1 MDPYT
6 ALWNVTLQSGCSR
19 IYVGLHG
26 VDREMATRMKDIDL
40 KHKIVEYF
48 IDIATTY
55 KTFPQSF
62 TPSIIG
68 NNIGAYIPRI
78 GSVADA
84 VVVELQG
91 RGIDIEYKKE
101 GNKRSF
107 VVHGHNP

>member
-1 MDPYT
+1 LSGKTFTPT
-6 ALWNVTLQSGCSR
+6 NVGDITL
-19 IYVGLHG
+19 G
-26 VDREMATRMKDIDL
+26 VMESIEMATRIKDIDL

-48 IDIATTY
+48 IDIAATY

-68 NNIGAYIPRI
+68 TNIGAYIPRI

-84 VVVELQG
+84 VIEELQG

-101 GNKRSF
+101 GNKRRF
-107 VVHGHNP
+107 IIHGQNP